1 MKYRLAK
8 VIVKCHF
15 TKRTCNLPLLMDLL
29 CDVTR
34 GIYSNTRMKIGCVY
48 STLIEIH
55 LRIIDLIKKSKTNEV
70 ILLYLQREFGCTW
83 SELEVFKFIFIE

>member
-1 MKYRLAK
+1 MADHGGR
-8 VIVKCHF
+8 F
-15 TKRTCNLPLLMDLL
+15 EDLPS
-29 CDVTR
+29 DVTR

-70 ILLYLQREFGCTW
+70 INITLLAKRIGLY
-83 SELEVFKFIFIE
+83 LEVFKFILIE